1 MRVLCVTR
9 IFPNRVEP
17 SFGPYN
23 QKQLA
28 ALSTLGWDVSVINP
42 IPWFPG
48 AGILLGKLLNVP
60 VVVKLHGGDMNV
72 AAKAPPVG
80 RWIRWGFERV
90 SRIVAVSYPLAEAA
104 HGFGVPWSRLVVVE
118 DGVDSHVFRV
128 RDKAEA

>member
-48 AGILLGKLLNVP
+48 AGILRGKTRASISATVP
-60 VVVKLHGGDMNV
+60 KTDTIANLPVIHPRFLHVPRVVSVHAPLYAAGVFRHARKLR
-72 AAKAPPVG
+72 G
-80 RWIRWGFERV
+80 RYDVILSPF
-90 SRIVAVSYPLAEAA
+90 AYP
-104 HGFGVPWSRLVVVE
+104 
-118 DGVDSHVFRV
+118 DGVASILLG
-128 RDKAEA
+128 